1 MIINGV
7 TLEAEAQFFPV
18 GHGLT
23 YAFKIGSFHVLFD
36 INQQCDLNALA
47 SFYGNKEIDIMVLS
61 HFHEDHVSG
70 VKNLYDFGFRTK
82 RIYIPYLDDDEKIY
96 YGLYFWR
103 QGIDFDEFLDSLNRN
118 QIIYVREEATYSY
131 PLGTAAWKFNM
142 YQHRGT
148 SKKAIAKIISEF
160 NKLGIF
166 TYKDISLPSMKD
178 DIKKAYEN
186 LKKKN
191 PKLNLTSMFMVH
203 GPENGIVT
211 SSEYEG
217 WEFLSKKREKG
228 NNSKFCSLISGD
240 CSPGKNRAVL
250 MSHEADLGYALVP
263 HHSGVEKR
271 EKYLCESKCN
281 RNIIWI
287 VTIAECKARPYGRVV
302 SDIYSNK
309 EKLYICDKKEA
320 FIYKFD

>member
-1 MIINGV
+1 MV
-7 TLEAEAQFFPV
+7 WE
-18 GHGLT
+18 
-23 YAFKIGSFHVLFD
+23 VL
-36 INQQCDLNALA
+36 
-47 SFYGNKEIDIMVLS
+47 V
-61 HFHEDHVSG
+61 
-70 VKNLYDFGFRTK
+70 
-82 RIYIPYLDDDEKIY
+82 
-96 YGLYFWR
+96 
-103 QGIDFDEFLDSLNRN
+103 
-118 QIIYVREEATYSY
+118 
-131 PLGTAAWKFNM
+131 
-142 YQHRGT
+142 
-148 SKKAIAKIISEF
+148 
-160 NKLGIF
+160 NKLEIF

-203 GPENGIVT
+203 GPEIGIVK

-271 EKYLCESKCN
+271 EKYLCKSCITCN
-281 RNIIWI
+281 QSQR
-287 VTIAECKARPYGRVV
+287 RPC
-302 SDIYSNK
+302 
-309 EKLYICDKKEA
+309 L
-320 FIYKFD
+320 